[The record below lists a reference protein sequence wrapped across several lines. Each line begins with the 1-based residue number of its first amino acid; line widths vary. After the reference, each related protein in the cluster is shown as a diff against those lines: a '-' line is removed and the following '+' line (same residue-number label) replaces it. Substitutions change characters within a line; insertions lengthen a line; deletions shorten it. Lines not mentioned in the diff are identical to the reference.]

1 MTASSLN
8 EPPIPSPGIA
18 PSPRSAFDANAGP
31 REAGLGIEPSVGGV
45 YAHAWSILKADF
57 WTLLLLGLVAWLLGG
72 AIASALSRPEGGQTA
87 VSFLYQL
94 LIGTPIAFGA
104 AYAWLRAVRGIK
116 PEVTDLFVPFQRCYV
131 SAVVAGLLV
140 EIVLIVGFILL
151 VVPGIILAV
160 RLSFVPFLV
169 VDEGLGPTEA
179 LFESWRRTAGYS
191 WTIFGAGLLAILIII
206 VGFIL
211 LVVGS
216 IPATMLA
223 YLALAS
229 LYAAISA
236 RRAAADVSRPA
247 ASLLPQS

>member
-1 MTASSLN
+1 MNASSFN
-8 EPPIPSPGIA
+8 EPPAAAVARPVS
-18 PSPRSAFDANAGP
+18 SAFDANAGP
-31 REAGLGIEPSVGGV
+31 RQAGLGIEPSVGGV

-57 WTLLLLGLVAWLLGG
+57 WSLLLIGFVAWLLGAG
-72 AIASALSRPEGGQTA
+72 IGGALSRPEGGQSA
-87 VSFLYQL
+87 ASFLYQL

-104 AYAWLRAVRGIK
+104 AYAWLRAARGIK
-116 PEVTDLFVPFQRCYV
+116 PEVSDLFVPFQRCYV
-131 SAVVAGLLV
+131 PAVAAGLLV
-140 EIVLIVGFILL
+140 EIVLIVGFVLL

-179 LFESWRRTAGYS
+179 LFESWRRTGGHS
-191 WTIFGAGLLAILIII
+191 WTIFGTGLLAILIVI

-211 LVVGS
+211 LIVGS

-229 LYAAISA
+229 LYAAVTA
-236 RRAAADVSRPA
+236 RKAARGVSSAAATVLSE
-247 ASLLPQS
+247 S